1 MVSFRDPVAWLENSL
16 SVVSCLYIICALKWS
31 MNNAEWKRKIT
42 THVYFLLVLSLLL
55 IWAVY
60 NIVLLGAL
68 EYVDLAYEPPSRT
81 VVVTQTP
88 LCSIIG
94 AFRVAFVSSTD
105 WLIFVIEM
113 ETFALVVFDGFRRVA
128 LPADGFPLPKR
139 VFGYAAIVGMGTLA
153 QVLTIG
159 LVVGFGRNSKGCSWK
174 ITRPGGRP
182 NDTELMTYYA
192 YNFSLFF
199 GIFAMQTYL
208 VYFVWKHL
216 GGRGSTMSLT
226 AKRKRRRFAMKMML
240 FPLGL
245 LLIWSPKFIRRVFPD
260 IKILSDFKIH
270 LDRLEGFLTA
280 FLLVLVNS
288 KLRLTAWTFTKAF
301 AASTCDCFKRTGLC
315 FRGRGLRKES
325 FVSAPSSYDSE
336 DTVDCLLGSK
346 EYMLSDGDT
355 DTVGVR
361 LLESV
366 DNISIVQN
374 VE

>member
-1 MVSFRDPVAWLENSL
+1 
-16 SVVSCLYIICALKWS
+16 
-31 MNNAEWKRKIT
+31 
-42 THVYFLLVLSLLL
+42 
-55 IWAVY
+55 
-60 NIVLLGAL
+60 
-68 EYVDLAYEPPSRT
+68 
-81 VVVTQTP
+81 
-88 LCSIIG
+88 
-94 AFRVAFVSSTD
+94 
-105 WLIFVIEM
+105 
-113 ETFALVVFDGFRRVA
+113 
-128 LPADGFPLPKR
+128 
-139 VFGYAAIVGMGTLA
+139 
-153 QVLTIG
+153 
-159 LVVGFGRNSKGCSWK
+159 
-174 ITRPGGRP
+174 
-182 NDTELMTYYA
+182 
-192 YNFSLFF
+192 
-199 GIFAMQTYL
+199 
-208 VYFVWKHL
+208 
-216 GGRGSTMSLT
+216 MSLT

-301 AASTCDCFKRTGLC
+301 AASTCVCFKRTGLC
-315 FRGRGLRKES
+315 FRGRGLRKET